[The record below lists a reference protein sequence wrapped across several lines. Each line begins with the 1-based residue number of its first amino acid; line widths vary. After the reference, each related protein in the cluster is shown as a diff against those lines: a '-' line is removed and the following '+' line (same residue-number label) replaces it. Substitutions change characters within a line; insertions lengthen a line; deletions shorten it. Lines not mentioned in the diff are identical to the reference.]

1 MSKKIILKNGQFS
14 SFGASN
20 VVSKPEI
27 LGLHRFERSTNCQ
40 TKYSQPPHL
49 IVRDVPDFDANT
61 QTHTHTIVGDGRSMQ
76 KSFFCQIS
84 MAQKRVV
91 NSATTLV
98 ACGTYIYILYY
109 IILYY
114 IILLYYY
121 IIVLYYIMLYYII
134 LYHIILYYVILYYIL
149 YYIIL

>member
-1 MSKKIILKNGQFS
+1 MYRTL
-14 SFGASN
+14 
-20 VVSKPEI
+20 
-27 LGLHRFERSTNCQ
+27 
-40 TKYSQPPHL
+40 
-49 IVRDVPDFDANT
+49 T
-61 QTHTHTIVGDGRSMQ
+61 QIHKHTHTIVGDGRSMQ

-98 ACGTYIYILYY
+98 ARGTYIY

-114 IILLYYY
+114 IILCN

-134 LYHIILYYVILYYIL
+134 LYHIK
-149 YYIIL
+149 